1 MRVQWTIVVTAAVGD
16 EEAAAQQLRGLLK
29 VALRRFGMRCTTVSE
44 TRLVPS
50 PLLRERA
57 GRREAASGRREEGR
71 REGDHSKGCDT
82 GLFG

>member
-16 EEAAAQQLRGLLK
+16 EEAAAQLLKGLLK

-50 PLLRERA
+50 PLVRGTA
-57 GRREAASGRREEGR
+57 VYREAARREERGR
-71 REGDHSKGCDT
+71 ERGGRERDYGA